1 MKNICTFAPPNFDRS
16 INIIVMYAIV
26 DIAGQQFKV
35 EKGQELF
42 VHRLEGEKGA
52 KLDFDKV
59 MLIDHD
65 GKTVVGTPVIEGA
78 LVQGTILDH
87 QRGDKLFVFKKKRR
101 KGYKKFNGHRQY
113 LSLLKIEDIVEKAA
127 KPRSKKATAATV
139 DETAAPEITQE
150 NQ

>member
-1 MKNICTFAPPNFDRS
+1 
-16 INIIVMYAIV
+16 MYAIV

-35 EKGQELF
+35 EKGQEIF

-59 MLIDHD
+59 MLIDRD
-65 GKTVVGTPVIEGA
+65 GKTVIGTPVIEGA
-78 LVQGTILDH
+78 LVQGTIVDH
-87 QRGDKLFVFKKKRR
+87 QRGDKVFVFKKKRR

-113 LSLLKIEDIVEKAA
+113 LSLVKIEDIVEKVSKARA
-127 KPRSKKATAATV
+127 KKV
-139 DETAAPEITQE
+139 TAAPVEETAPAETATE

>member
-1 MKNICTFAPPNFDRS
+1 
-16 INIIVMYAIV
+16 MYAIV

-42 VHRLEGEKGA
+42 VHRLEGEKGT

-65 GKTVVGTPVIEGA
+65 GKTTVGTPVIEGA
-78 LVQGTILDH
+78 HVEGTIVDH
-87 QRGDKLFVFKKKRR
+87 LRGDKLFVFKKKRR

-113 LSLLKIEDIVEKAA
+113 LSLVKIEDILEKVS
-127 KPRSKKATAATV
+127 KSKSKKAAVTV
-139 DETAAPEITQE
+139 VEETDAPEVTSE

>member
-1 MKNICTFAPPNFDRS
+1 
-16 INIIVMYAIV
+16 MYAIV

-42 VHRLEGEKGA
+42 VHRLEGEKGT

-65 GKTVVGTPVIEGA
+65 GKTTVGTPVIEGA
-78 LVQGTILDH
+78 SVQGTILDH
-87 QRGDKLFVFKKKRR
+87 VRADKVFVFKKKRR
-101 KGYKKFNGHRQY
+101 KGFKKFNGHRQD
-113 LSLLKIEDIVEKAA
+113 LSLLKIEDIMEKAA
-127 KPRSKKATAATV
+127 KSRSKKTVAVADEPATEV
-139 DETAAPEITQE
+139 NQE

>member
-1 MKNICTFAPPNFDRS
+1 
-16 INIIVMYAIV
+16 MYAIV

-65 GKTVVGTPVIEGA
+65 GKTIVGTPVIEGA
-78 LVQGTILDH
+78 HVHGTIVDH
-87 QRGDKLFVFKKKRR
+87 LRGDKLFVFKKKRR

-113 LSLLKIEDIVEKAA
+113 LSLVKIEDIQEKPS
-127 KPRSKKATAATV
+127 KSRSKKAAAVTV
-139 DETAAPEITQE
+139 EEPAAPETIKE

>member
-1 MKNICTFAPPNFDRS
+1 
-16 INIIVMYAIV
+16 MYAIV

-35 EKGQELF
+35 EKGQEIF
-42 VHRLEGEKGA
+42 VHRLEGEKGT

-59 MLIDHD
+59 MLIDHE
-65 GKTVVGTPVIEGA
+65 GKTIVGTPVIEGA

-113 LSLLKIEDIVEKAA
+113 LSLLKIEDIVEKAS
-127 KPRSKKATAATV
+127 KPKSKKAAAAV
-139 DETAAPEITQE
+139 AEEPAVPEPTQE

>member
-1 MKNICTFAPPNFDRS
+1 
-16 INIIVMYAIV
+16 MYAIV

-59 MLIDHD
+59 MLIDHE
-65 GKTVVGTPVIEGA
+65 GKTTVGTPVIEGA
-78 LVQGTILDH
+78 HVEGTIVEHL
-87 QRGDKLFVFKKKRR
+87 RGDKLFVFKKKRR

-113 LSLLKIEDIVEKAA
+113 LSLVKIEDIVEKAS
-127 KPRSKKATAATV
+127 KPKSKKAASLTAE
-139 DETAAPEITQE
+139 ETAAPEAIQE
-150 NQ
+150 NQEFI

>member
-1 MKNICTFAPPNFDRS
+1 
-16 INIIVMYAIV
+16 MYAIV

-59 MLIDHD
+59 MLIDHE
-65 GKTVVGTPVIEGA
+65 GKTTVGTPVIEGA
-78 LVQGTILDH
+78 HVEGTILDH
-87 QRGDKLFVFKKKRR
+87 LRGDKLFVFKKKRR

-113 LSLLKIEDIVEKAA
+113 LSLVKIEDIVEKVSKA
-127 KPRSKKATAATV
+127 RSKKAAAVTAE
-139 DETAAPEITQE
+139 ETAAPEVIQE

>member
-1 MKNICTFAPPNFDRS
+1 
-16 INIIVMYAIV
+16 MYAIV

-59 MLIDHD
+59 MLIDHE
-65 GKTVVGTPVIEGA
+65 GKTTVGTPVIEGA
-78 LVQGTILDH
+78 HVEGTILDH
-87 QRGDKLFVFKKKRR
+87 LRGDKLFVFKKKRR

-113 LSLLKIEDIVEKAA
+113 LSLVKIEDIVEKVSKA
-127 KPRSKKATAATV
+127 RSKKAAAVTAE
-139 DETAAPEITQE
+139 ETAAPEIIQE

>member
-1 MKNICTFAPPNFDRS
+1 
-16 INIIVMYAIV
+16 MYAIV

-59 MLIDHD
+59 MLIDND

-78 LVQGTILDH
+78 MVHGTIMDH
-87 QRGDKLFVFKKKRR
+87 QRGDKVYVFKKKRR
-101 KGYKKFNGHRQY
+101 KGFKKFNGHRQDF
-113 LSLLKIEDIVEKAA
+113 SLIKIEDIVEKVSKTRA
-127 KPRSKKATAATV
+127 KKATAAPV
-139 DETAAPEITQE
+139 EEPAATEVAQE

>member
-1 MKNICTFAPPNFDRS
+1 
-16 INIIVMYAIV
+16 MYAIV

-35 EKGQELF
+35 EKGQEIF

-78 LVQGTILDH
+78 LVQGTILEH

-101 KGYKKFNGHRQY
+101 KG
-113 LSLLKIEDIVEKAA
+113 
-127 KPRSKKATAATV
+127 
-139 DETAAPEITQE
+139 
-150 NQ
+150 